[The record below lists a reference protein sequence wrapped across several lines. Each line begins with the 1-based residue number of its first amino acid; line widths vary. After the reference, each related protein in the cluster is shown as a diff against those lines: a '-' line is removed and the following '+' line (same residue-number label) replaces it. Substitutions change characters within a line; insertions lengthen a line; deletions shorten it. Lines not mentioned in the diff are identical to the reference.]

1 MLTSQDPQEWTSRA
15 VYWAQIRFSLLVIAQ
30 LHVVRYLPLQSSSVH
45 QIVASPLWESLFHLK
60 LPGMPLTSPPLL
72 LGGLWVN

>member
-1 MLTSQDPQEWTSRA
+1 MLISQDPLEWTSRV
-15 VYWAQIRFSLLVIAQ
+15 VYWAQIHSPLLVSAQ
-30 LHVVRYLPLQSSSVH
+30 FHVVRYLSLQSPSVH
-45 QIVASPLWESLFHLK
+45 QIVASPLWERPFHLK